1 MQVIERKNHDPRTK
15 LLLVGILSTFGVI
28 YRDIILLL
36 VILLISTALA
46 LVMGS
51 DLKGIVGRLRRLIY
65 LVLVIALVQSLF
77 TNIGEPILSIGR
89 LTLITDY
96 GIKRALEFILRISI
110 VIVSAGILTTSTSR
124 DLVQGLIQMKI
135 PYEIAFMVS
144 IAIRFLPIFR
154 EEMID
159 SMIAIQ
165 LRGVDFK
172 KTKLKDKLKIYKY
185 IFLPIV
191 VNSILKAR
199 ELSAA
204 MEMRGFRAYGERT
217 SFRVLKMESWDYI
230 IISLSLVL
238 SIIAVIIIS

>member
-1 MQVIERKNHDPRTK
+1 MIERKNHDPRTK
-15 LLLVGILSTFGVI
+15 LLLVVILSTFGVI
-28 YRDIILLL
+28 YKDIIFLLG
-36 VILLISTALA
+36 ILLISTALA
-46 LVMGS
+46 LAMGS
-51 DLKGIVGRLRRLIY
+51 DLRGIVRRLKRLIY

-77 TNIGEPILSIGR
+77 TNIGEPILSIGS
-89 LTLITDY
+89 LTLLTDY

-110 VIVSAGILTTSTSR
+110 VIVSAGILTTSSSR

-154 EEMID
+154 EEMLD

-165 LRGVDFK
+165 LRGLDFK
-172 KTKLKDKLKIYKY
+172 KTKLRDKLKIYKY

-191 VNSILKAR
+191 INSILKAR

-204 MEMRGFRAYGERT
+204 MEMRGFRAYPERT
-217 SFRVLKMESWDYI
+217 SFRVLKMENSDYI
-230 IISLSLVL
+230 IISLSLIL
-238 SIIAVIIIS
+238 SITMLYLLAK